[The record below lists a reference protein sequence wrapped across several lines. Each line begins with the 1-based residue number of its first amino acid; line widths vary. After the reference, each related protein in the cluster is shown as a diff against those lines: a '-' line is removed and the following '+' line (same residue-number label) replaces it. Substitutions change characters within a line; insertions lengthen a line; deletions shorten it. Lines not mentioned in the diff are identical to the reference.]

1 MTLARPYE
9 PSELERP
16 IYTWWENSKFFHAEP
31 DDAGEPF
38 AIVIP
43 PPNVTGVLHVGHA
56 LDMTFQDVFTR
67 RARMQGKNAVWFP
80 GTDHAGIATQVK
92 VEQQLAAEGLDRRDL
107 GRERFLERVWAWREQ
122 SGGEILQQLRH
133 LGASCDWER
142 ESFTL
147 DEARNRAVRKVF
159 VDYYNRG
166 LIYRGLRLINWDPVS
181 QSAISDIEVEHK
193 TVQGTLTYFTFRPAD
208 EDGTEIVVATTRP
221 ETLLGDTGVAVNPK
235 DERYAHMI
243 GNDVLTPFTN
253 RRIPVVADEHVDRE
267 FGTGAV
273 KVTPAHDPNDWQI
286 GQRHNLEVLNI
297 MNPDAT
303 INEAGGAYAGMDRF
317 VARKQIVKDLER
329 DGLLV
334 KVEAHE
340 HQVGH
345 SDRTKV
351 PIEPRLSEQW
361 FVNTTEMAKQAL
373 EASENRDVVFVPE
386 RGHAQM
392 REWLGNTHD
401 WCISRQL
408 WWGHQ
413 IPAWYDRDGN
423 VHVLEED
430 PSEEEITRLGLT
442 RDPDVLDTWFSSGLW
457 PFVVMGWPEETKE
470 LATWYPTTVLVT
482 GYDIN
487 TFWVS
492 RMLMMALTSTGKL
505 PFATVVNHGLVRDQ
519 HGAKMSKSLGNVM
532 DPMDLINKHGAD
544 ALRFALLR
552 SAAPG
557 ADVPIAEEWVEG
569 GRRFANKLWNVA
581 RLVTNSAEGMR
592 PAQAEAIL
600 ANGVS
605 ELEDRWILS
614 RLAQSVELATTSLD
628 GWDISP
634 AVRRL
639 YHFIWDEF
647 ADWYVELAK
656 GRNDDQAKAVLVH
669 VLDVAMRALHP
680 IMPFVTEAIWR
691 ALHGLAITDEGDST
705 TIMRAPWPST
715 AGQRDEEAEAAF
727 DTIKDGVT
735 ELRRLRATYN
745 LAPRTLLTAHAQ
757 VPGEIEHRIQAAA
770 NGIRRLAGIEELTI
784 SPDEHTL
791 TGLSADVPVGQVV
804 YTVSLD
810 GLVDTKA
817 EQERLAKELAEA
829 KAELNRAQGKLSN
842 ERFVANAPQALV
854 DAERAKVDQW
864 TGVIATLTA
873 QLEN

>member
-9 PSELERP
+9 PRELETP
-16 IYTWWENSKFFHAEP
+16 LYAWWEAQRFFHAEP
-31 DDAGEPF
+31 DDDGDPF

-56 LDMTFQDVFTR
+56 LDMTFQDVFVR

-92 VEQQLAAEGLDRRDL
+92 VEQQLRDEGLDRRDL
-107 GRERFLERVWAWREQ
+107 GREAFLERVWAWRDH
-122 SGGEILQQLRH
+122 SGGEILRQLRH
-133 LGASCDWER
+133 LGASCDWDR
-142 ESFTL
+142 EAFTL
-147 DEARNRAVRKVF
+147 DAQRNRAVRKVF

-208 EDGTEIVVATTRP
+208 EDGTAIVVATTRP
-221 ETLLGDTGVAVNPK
+221 ETLLGDTGVAVNPADK
-235 DERYAHMI
+235 RYASMI
-243 GNDVLTPFTN
+243 GKFVLTPFTD
-253 RRIPVVADEHVDRE
+253 RRIPVVADEHVDPE

-273 KVTPAHDPNDWQI
+273 KVTPAHDPNDWAI
-286 GQRHNLEVLNI
+286 GQRHNLEVLNV

-303 INEAGGAYAGMDRF
+303 INEAGGAYVGMDRF
-317 VARKQIVKDLER
+317 AARKQIVKDLER

-334 KVEAHE
+334 KVEPHE

-361 FVNTTEMAKQAL
+361 FVNTNEMAKQAL
-373 EASENRDVVFVPE
+373 AASENRDLVFVPE

-392 REWLGNTHD
+392 REWLGNSQD

-423 VHVLEED
+423 VHVLEDD
-430 PSEEEITRLGLT
+430 PTPEEVEGLGLE

-457 PFVVMGWPEETKE
+457 PFVIMGWPEDTPE

-492 RMLMMALTSTGKL
+492 RMMMMALTTTGQL
-505 PFATVVNHGLVRDQ
+505 PFGTVVNHGLVRDQ

-532 DPMDLINKHGAD
+532 DPMDLIDKHGAD

-569 GRRFANKLWNVA
+569 GRRFANKLWNIA
-581 RLVTNSAEGMR
+581 RLVTQTADGMT
-592 PAQAEAIL
+592 PDQAESIVAQ
-600 ANGVS
+600 GVS
-605 ELEDRWILS
+605 TLEDRWILS
-614 RLAQSVELATTSLD
+614 RLADTVATATKSLD
-628 GWDISP
+628 AWDISP
-634 AVRRL
+634 AVRAL

-647 ADWYVELAK
+647 ADWYLELAK
-656 GRNDDQAKAVLVH
+656 GRTDDQVKAVLVH
-669 VLDVAMRALHP
+669 VLDVTMRALHP
-680 IMPFVTEAIWR
+680 VMPFVTEVIWR
-691 ALHGLAITDEGDST
+691 SLRGLEGPDAGDST
-705 TIMRAPWPST
+705 TIMYASWPAQ
-715 AGQRDEEAEAAF
+715 AGKADPEAEAAF

-735 ELRRLRATYN
+735 ELRRLRATYQ
-745 LAPRTLLTAHAQ
+745 LAPRTQVTAHAQ
-757 VPGEIEHRIQAAA
+757 VSADLQARLHAAA
-770 NGIRRLAGIEELTI
+770 DGIKRLAGIVDLTV
-784 SPDEHTL
+784 STQPHDL
-791 TGLSADVPVGQVV
+791 TGVTADVPVGQVV

-817 EQERLAKELAEA
+817 EQERLTKELADA
-829 KAELNRAQGKLSN
+829 QAELDRALGKLAN
-842 ERFVANAPQALV
+842 ERFVANAPQTLV

-864 TGVIATLTA
+864 QAAIATLTA

>member
-9 PSELERP
+9 PSELETSL
-16 IYTWWENSKFFHAEP
+16 YAWWEESEFFHAEP
-31 DDAGEPF
+31 DDEGEPF
-38 AIVIP
+38 SIVIP

-56 LDMTFQDVFTR
+56 LDMTYQDVFVR

-107 GRERFLERVWAWREQ
+107 GREKFLERVWAWREQ
-122 SGGEILQQLRH
+122 SGGEILRQLRH

-142 ESFTL
+142 EAFTL
-147 DEARNRAVRKVF
+147 DEQRNRAVRKVF

-208 EDGTEIVVATTRP
+208 EVGTPIVAATTRP

-235 DERYAHMI
+235 DERYAHMV
-243 GNDVLTPFTN
+243 GKYVLTPFSD
-253 RRIPVVADEHVDRE
+253 RRIPVVADDHVDPE

-273 KVTPAHDPNDWQI
+273 KVTPAHDPNDWAI
-286 GQRHNLEVLNI
+286 GQRHNLEVLNV
-297 MNPDAT
+297 MNPDAS
-303 INEAGGAYAGMDRF
+303 INENGGVYAGMDRF
-317 VARKQIVKDLER
+317 EARKQIVKDLER

-334 KVEAHE
+334 KVEPHE

-361 FVNTTEMAKQAL
+361 FVNTAEMAARAL
-373 EASENRDVVFVPE
+373 EASENRDLVFVPE

-392 REWLGNTHD
+392 REWLGNTQD

-423 VHVLEED
+423 VHVREDD
-430 PSEEEITRLGLT
+430 PSAEEIERLGLE

-457 PFVVMGWPEETKE
+457 PFVIMGWPEETPE

-492 RMLMMALTSTGKL
+492 RMMMMALTTTNQL

-532 DPMDLINKHGAD
+532 DPMELIGRHGAD

-581 RLVTNSAEGMR
+581 RLVTQTAAGMT
-592 PAQAEAIL
+592 PEQAQMVL
-600 ANGVS
+600 ANGV
-605 ELEDRWILS
+605 ENLEDRWILS
-614 RLAQSVELATTSLD
+614 RLAHTVETANKSLD
-628 GWDISP
+628 AWDISP
-634 AVRRL
+634 AVRAL

-647 ADWYVELAK
+647 ADWYLELAK
-656 GRNDDQAKAVLVH
+656 GRTDETVKAVLVY

-680 IMPFVTEAIWR
+680 VMPFVTEVIWR
-691 ALHGLAITDEGDST
+691 ALHGLEATGNGDTT
-705 TIMRAPWPST
+705 TIMHADWPTT
-715 AGQRDEEAEAAF
+715 ATTRDPEAEAAF
-727 DTIKDGVT
+727 ETIMDGVT
-735 ELRRLRATYN
+735 ELRRLRATYS
-745 LAPRTLLTAHAQ
+745 LAPRTLVTAHAQ
-757 VPGEIEHRIQAAA
+757 VPADLIERLEAAA
-770 NGIRRLAGIEELTI
+770 DGIQRLAGIENLTI
-784 SPDEHTL
+784 STEVHNL
-791 TGLSADVPVGQVV
+791 AGVSADVPVGQVV

-810 GLVDTKA
+810 GLVDIKA

-829 KAELNRAQGKLSN
+829 KAELKRAEGKLAN
-842 ERFVANAPQALV
+842 ERFVVNAPPALV
-854 DAERAKVDQW
+854 DAERAKVEQW
-864 TGVIATLTA
+864 TAAIATLTA

>member
-9 PSELERP
+9 PDTLETP
-16 IYTWWENSKFFHAEP
+16 LYSWWETSKFFHAEP
-31 DDAGEPF
+31 GDEGEPF

-92 VEQQLAAEGLDRRDL
+92 VEQQLAEEGLSRRDL
-107 GRERFLERVWAWREQ
+107 GREQFLERVWAWREQ
-122 SGGEILQQLRH
+122 SGGEILRQLRR
-133 LGASCDWER
+133 LGASCDWDR
-142 ESFTL
+142 EAFTL
-147 DEARNRAVRKVF
+147 DEQRNRAVRKVF
-159 VDYYNRG
+159 CDYYDRG

-208 EDGTEIVVATTRP
+208 EDGTPIVVATTRP

-235 DERYAHMI
+235 DERYSHMI
-243 GNDVLTPFTN
+243 GKEVLTPFTN
-253 RRIPVVADEHVDRE
+253 RRIPVVADDHVDRE

-286 GQRHNLEVLNI
+286 GERHHLEVLNV

-303 INEAGGAYAGMDRF
+303 INEQGGVYAGMDRF
-317 VARKQIVKDLER
+317 EARKQIVKDLER

-334 KVEAHE
+334 KVEPHE

-361 FVNTTEMAKQAL
+361 FVDTSEMAKRAL
-373 EASENRDVVFVPE
+373 EASERHDVVFVPE

-413 IPAWYDRDGN
+413 IPAWYDREGN
-423 VHVLEED
+423 VHVHEED
-430 PSEEEITRLGLT
+430 PSPDEIERLGLT

-457 PFVVMGWPEETKE
+457 PFVIMGWPEHTPE
-470 LATWYPTTVLVT
+470 LATWYPTSVLVT

-492 RMLMMALTSTGKL
+492 RMLMMALTTTNQL
-505 PFATVVNHGLVRDQ
+505 PFSTVVNHGLVRDKF
-519 HGAKMSKSLGNVM
+519 GAKMSKSLGNVM
-532 DPMDLINKHGAD
+532 DPIELIDKHGAD

-552 SAAPG
+552 SATPG
-557 ADVPIAEEWVEG
+557 SDVPIAEEWVEG

-581 RLVTNSAEGMR
+581 RMVT
-592 PAQAEAIL
+592 QT
-600 ANGVS
+600 ANGIHPDQAATTVQAGLTT
-605 ELEDRWILS
+605 LEDRWIIS
-614 RLAQSVELATTSLD
+614 RLHDTIASVNTSLD

-647 ADWYVELAK
+647 ADWYLELAK
-656 GRNDDQAKAVLVH
+656 GRTDDQVKAVLVH

-680 IMPFVTEAIWR
+680 MMPFVTEVIWR
-691 ALHGLAITDEGDST
+691 SLRGLDALGEADTT
-705 TIMRAPWPST
+705 TIMRAAWPT
-715 AGQRDEEAEAAF
+715 HAGKADADAEATF
-727 DTIKDGVT
+727 KSIQDGVT
-735 ELRRLRATYN
+735 ELRRLRANYN
-745 LAPRTLLTAHAQ
+745 LSPRTQVKAHVQ
-757 VPGEIEHRIQAAA
+757 VPAEMQTQLEAAA
-770 NGIRRLAGIEELTI
+770 DGICRLAGIETLTI
-784 SPDEHTL
+784 STDVHNL
-791 TGLSADVPVGQVV
+791 DGVCADVPVGQVV

-817 EQERLAKELAEA
+817 EQERLAKELTEA
-829 KAELNRAQGKLSN
+829 KAELKRAEGKLAN
-842 ERFVANAPQALV
+842 ERFVANAPKELV
-854 DAERAKVDQW
+854 DAERAKVEQW
-864 TGVIATLTA
+864 TAAIATLTA